1 MKIMSEYKRK
11 KSFSRWFFSF
21 PVKDFMLDFLSNLR
35 FFYPPVFAGLGTFF
49 WEIPFLRV
57 TNEHH

>member
-1 MKIMSEYKRK
+1 MVL
-11 KSFSRWFFSF
+11 FSF

-49 WEIPFLRV
+49 WEILFLRV